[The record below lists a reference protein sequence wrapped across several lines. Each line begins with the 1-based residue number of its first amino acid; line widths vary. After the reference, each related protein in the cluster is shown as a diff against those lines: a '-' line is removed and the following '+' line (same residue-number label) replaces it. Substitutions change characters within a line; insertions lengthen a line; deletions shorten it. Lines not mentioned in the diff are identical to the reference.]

1 VAAYVA
7 MAQRTTER
15 AVAAGRLRRHEGA
28 PLLDLLYE
36 AADPAG
42 SR

>member
-1 VAAYVA
+1 

-15 AVAAGRLRRHEGA
+15 ALDAGRLRRHEGA
-28 PLLDLLYE
+28 PLLELLRD
-36 AADPAG
+36 AAARSGDAAG